1 MKSRSSKLLIMTSG
15 VLSLKIINAIL
26 QLVTVLL
33 LVRLFSIEQF
43 GKYALVMSV
52 CQVILVFAQWGFHQ
66 VVLREATNA
75 TSLKKPEII
84 SSVKRWANRCITYN
98 IILWAFIGLISIHYF
113 EWPKI
118 SETQFI
124 LGLSFTFIL
133 VRINIQTSQLRGMG
147 VGVKSQIP
155 LLFICPAIFVIG
167 ILVAWM
173 FRQEVIVSVESI
185 LSVRLL
191 SVFFGSIVGFLILRK
206 ILSERLLEKDAT
218 IQKSSGTS
226 QVSLLNSS
234 LLLGISGGVHV
245 LNSNLD
251 IFYVSHFLGD
261 KSVAFYRVATI
272 SSCLIF
278 MIGSSVKTTLAPIIV
293 ERIKARQFGDLEL
306 IISEHIKAIFWF
318 VFLGLAILVLFG
330 RFALGTFYGKEFLF
344 CYWPMMILCFGHVIN
359 IMFGPAGIILNH
371 SKNEKLGILA
381 GVIAIL
387 SNLILNFFLVEKYG
401 LIGASF
407 ATLVSSF
414 IFNVILAYFAK
425 KYSQVNCFRWM
436 VGFREN

>member
-1 MKSRSSKLLIMTSG
+1 MKSHSSKLLLMTSG

-26 QLVTVLL
+26 HLVTVLL
-33 LVRLFSIEQF
+33 LVRLLSIEQF

-52 CQVILVFAQWGFHQ
+52 CQVMLVFTQWGFHQ

-84 SSVKRWANRCITYN
+84 LSVKRWSNRCIMYN
-98 IILWAFIGLISIHYF
+98 VILWAFIGLISIHYF

-133 VRINIQTSQLRGMG
+133 ARINIQTFQLRGMG

-155 LLFICPAIFVIG
+155 LLFICPVIFVVG
-167 ILVAWM
+167 ILVASI

-191 SVFFGSIVGFLILRK
+191 SVFLGSIVGFLILRK

-218 IQKSSGTS
+218 IEDSSGTS
-226 QVSLLNSS
+226 QGSLLKSS
-234 LLLGISGGVHV
+234 LLLGISGGVYV

-261 KSVAFYRVATI
+261 KSVAFYRVATT

-293 ERIKARQFGDLEL
+293 ERIKARQFGDLEI
-306 IISEHIKAIFWF
+306 IISGHIKSIFWLG
-318 VFLGLAILVLFG
+318 FLGLAIFILFG
-330 RFALGTFYGKEFLF
+330 RFALEYSYGEEFKF
-344 CYWPMMILCFGHVIN
+344 CYWPMIILCFGHLIN
-359 IMFGPAGIILNH
+359 IMSGPAGIILNH
-371 SKNEKLGILA
+371 SKNEKLGLLA

-387 SNLILNFFLVEKYG
+387 TNLILNLLLVEKHG

-414 IFNVILAYFAK
+414 IYNFTLTYFAK
-425 KYSQVNCFRWM
+425 KYSRVNCFRWM
-436 VGFREN
+436 AGFREN